1 MCLITNRPA
10 READNRI
17 RFRRIIFMNIKF
29 SIYSLIACMMLLM
42 LPAMNIHAQ
51 TNTARYRIFRRDAPA
66 TLDDIAAAMRSADVV
81 FIGEAHDDKIAHE
94 LELELLRR
102 AALDQAAISDAS
114 KRRAV
119 ALSLE
124 MFERDVQTTLDEYL
138 AGLITENHFLLAA
151 RPWTNY
157 QSDYRPLVEFAREN
171 RLPVIAANA
180 PRRYVNRVSRL
191 GSKSL
196 AELSN
201 AARAWLPPL
210 PFASA
215 SPAYATKFTR
225 LMSGMPTTQ
234 TQNATPAANAPPRHS
249 STLLE
254 AQALWDATMA
264 HSIAEHLKRTPA
276 ALVVHVNGKF
286 HTEER
291 LGTPEHL
298 VRYRPGTSFLVITI
312 TPGGETINSNSP
324 ATRNAGDFVIITDA
338 ASQGAQ

>member
-1 MCLITNRPA
+1 
-10 READNRI
+10 
-17 RFRRIIFMNIKF
+17 MNIKF
-29 SIYSLIACMMLLM
+29 SIFSVIVCMMLPV
-42 LPAMNIHAQ
+42 LPGMNIFAQ
-51 TNTARYRIFRRDAPA
+51 TNATRYRIFRRNASA
-66 TLDDIAAAMRSADVV
+66 TLDDIAAAMRSTDVV

-102 AALDQAAISDAS
+102 AALDQAAINDAT

-124 MFERDVQTTLDEYL
+124 MFERDTQTTLDEYL
-138 AGLITENHFLLAA
+138 AGLITENHFLLAS
-151 RPWTNY
+151 RPWDNY
-157 QSDYRPLVEFAREN
+157 RADYRPLVEFAREN

-191 GSKSL
+191 GGKSL
-196 AELSN
+196 AELPLT
-201 AARAWLPPL
+201 ARTWLPPL

-215 SPAYATKFTR
+215 SPAYAAKFAR
-225 LMSGMPTTQ
+225 LMAGMPATQ
-234 TQNATPAANAPPRHS
+234 TQSATPGTNAPPRHS

-276 ALVVHVNGKF
+276 ALVVHINGKF

-298 VRYRPGTSFLVITI
+298 VR
-312 TPGGETINSNSP
+312 
-324 ATRNAGDFVIITDA
+324 
-338 ASQGAQ
+338 